1 MKGKLKMLQNS
12 MNKKIEENKNK
23 ILENAEK
30 KTSNILKKALF
41 YSIENLKN
49 KDDKRKSREG

>member
-1 MKGKLKMLQNS
+1 MLQNS
-12 MNKKIEENKNK
+12 MNEKIEENKKK
-23 ILENAEK
+23 ILENTEK

-49 KDDKRKSREG
+49 KDDKRKK